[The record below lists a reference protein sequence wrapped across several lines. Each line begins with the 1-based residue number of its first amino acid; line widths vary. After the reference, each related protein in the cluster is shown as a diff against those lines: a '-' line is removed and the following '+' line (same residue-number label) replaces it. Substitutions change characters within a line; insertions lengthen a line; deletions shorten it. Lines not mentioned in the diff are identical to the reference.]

1 MRAFLARRWF
11 LLLLAGGVSLACFQ
25 PQTLAWTAYLDTTI
39 SGGVAILLSAWS
51 LESRTLARAVLRPLP
66 TLWAVLLS
74 YGLLPAL
81 GWLSGSLLP
90 HRDFEIG
97 LVVVVSVPCT
107 LASAVIWTRMAG
119 GNEATALLVTL
130 LTNCTS
136 WLATTAWLTL
146 GTNLQEIGVATT
158 GLMLRLFL
166 VLVLPLALGQLMR
179 AVSLLAELAT
189 RRRKLLEIISR
200 LLTLAIMLK
209 AAVEVRNRLDWSD
222 TALAALPLLAV
233 AAVCVGVHLVVLAA
247 GWWSSR
253 ALGFDRGNQIA
264 VAIASS
270 QKTLPVALILFD
282 AYFTAYPLAV
292 VPMVFYHFGQ
302 LIVDT
307 FIADELGKQ
316 ELTTETQRHRED
328 KTREMKNEE

>member
-11 LLLLAGGVSLACFQ
+11 LLLLAVGVSLACFQ
-25 PQTLAWTAYLDTTI
+25 PDALAWTAYLDTTI
-39 SGGVAILLSAWS
+39 FGGVAILLSAWS

-81 GWLSGSLLP
+81 GWLAGPLLP
-90 HRDFEIG
+90 HPDFEVG
-97 LVVVVSVPCT
+97 LLVVVSVPCT

-130 LTNCTS
+130 VTNCTG

-146 GTNLQEIGVATT
+146 GTNLQEMGVPTS
-158 GLMLRLFL
+158 GLMIRL
-166 VLVLPLALGQLMR
+166 VLILVMPLAVGQLMR
-179 AVSLLAELAT
+179 AVGPLARLAT
-189 RRRKLLEIISR
+189 RQRVLLGVVSR

-209 AAVEVRNRLDWSD
+209 AAVEVRLRLDGSS
-222 TALAALPLLAV
+222 TALTVLPLLRV
-233 AAVCVGVHLVVLAA
+233 AAVCVGVHVVVLAG
-247 GWWSSR
+247 GWWSSK
-253 ALGFDRGNQIA
+253 ALGFDRANQIA
-264 VAIASS
+264 VAISGS

-307 FIADELGKQ
+307 FIADELGKHVPTK
-316 ELTTETQRHRED
+316 EAFV
-328 KTREMKNEE
+328 